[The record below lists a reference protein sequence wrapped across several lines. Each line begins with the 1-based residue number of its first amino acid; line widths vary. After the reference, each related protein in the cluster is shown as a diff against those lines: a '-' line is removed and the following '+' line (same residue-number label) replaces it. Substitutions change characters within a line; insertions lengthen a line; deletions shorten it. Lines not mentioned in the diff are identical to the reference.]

1 MTATVV
7 QTLERDLTKFAF
19 AIQQLAAGRSNAVG
33 SVTLTANATETV
45 VTGVNIGADSYPFFV
60 PLTANAASEI
70 GAGTM
75 YVSART
81 AGSFTITH
89 TNNAQTD
96 RDFGFVCLG

>member
-1 MTATVV
+1 MTAIVV

-33 SVTLTANATETV
+33 SVTLTANTTETV

-60 PLTANAASEI
+60 PLTANAAAET

-75 YVSART
+75 YISARS
-81 AGSFTITH
+81 AGSFTIKH
-89 TNNAQTD
+89 ANNAQTD
-96 RDFGFVCLG
+96 RDYGFVCLG